1 MPLASS
7 QAPELSARH
16 VPVVGLSDPLIFG
29 VTEAKQ
35 CAENEIYPTGLK
47 LKLITRLAFNFVREV
62 NLIINRFLN
71 LSVKMPILARI
82 GLSLSHN
89 NGKLPNAQTNAT
101 FSTFLHLI
109 VGISAGLMRG
119 KFTPFRLFN

>member
-1 MPLASS
+1 M
-7 QAPELSARH
+7 
-16 VPVVGLSDPLIFG
+16 PVVGLSDPLIFG

-35 CAENEIYPTGLK
+35 CAENEIYTTGLK

-89 NGKLPNAQTNAT
+89 NGKLPNECN
-101 FSTFLHLI
+101 FFHFLAFDS
-109 VGISAGLMRG
+109 ISVGLMCE